1 LKQIIALFV
10 LVFLFFGCTPKQS
23 VQLKMPNKQNN
34 TYVKPTIKEDKK
46 TVVQE
51 FEPMDIIETDTKGK
65 SKKEKPKVEE
75 PVEYDVAPIMEGD
88 KIENTKPRGSSENQ
102 IENKNENKVVENKVI
117 ENNVVESKNVA
128 DSKIDLDTTKV
139 KMKVAF
145 IYPSNL
151 VSKYSKSSISTI
163 SGYLSHQNTDYDLV
177 VIDTENENPAKIASA
192 FQEVRNANIKNVI
205 ALFTPNS
212 ISTINS
218 VASSDLKVYLP
229 LIEKKE
235 AAGSNSNLIFG
246 SISYDDQIKK
256 LDSYSNG
263 NSNVMFYQDSYLGA
277 KLKKSYDSIVS
288 NTRLKKEIN
297 KNENN
302 FKDIVGSSGITN
314 STLYLNTDIVKTSM
328 ILSQLRA
335 YDVKPNVV
343 LSTQLNYDPLLM
355 TLTQEQDRE
364 HLILANS
371 IDVVDKELRDEIS
384 TFGGD
389 IQYEWVNYSVL
400 VGINYLYY
408 GKNTN
413 VIPTKIEN
421 NQAIYTPRL
430 FKATEYGFSEI
441 K

>member
-1 LKQIIALFV
+1 MKQIIALFV

-65 SKKEKPKVEE
+65 TKKDKPKVEE

-102 IENKNENKVVENKVI
+102 IENKIENKVAETKEV
-117 ENNVVESKNVA
+117 ENNVVEN
-128 DSKIDLDTTKV
+128 KIALDTTDV

-151 VSKYSKSSISTI
+151 VSKYSKSSINTI
-163 SGYLSHQNTDYDLV
+163 SGYLSYQNTDYELV
-177 VIDTENENPAKIASA
+177 VIDTESENPARIASA
-192 FQEVRNANIKNVI
+192 FQQAKDSNIKNII

-212 ISTINS
+212 ISTLNS
-218 VASSDLKVYLP
+218 VVSNDLKVYLP

-235 AAGSNSNLIFG
+235 ATTSNSSLIFG

-256 LDSYSNG
+256 LDSYSNS
-263 NSNVMFYQDSYLGA
+263 NSSVMFYQDSYLGS
-277 KLKKSYDSIVS
+277 KLKRSYDSIVS
-288 NTRLKKEIN
+288 NTKLRKEIN

-302 FKDIVGSSGITN
+302 FKDIVVSSGIAN
-314 STLYLNTDIVKTSM
+314 SALYLNTDIVKTSM

-355 TLTQEQDRE
+355 TLTQEEDRQQ
-364 HLILANS
+364 LILANS
-371 IDVVDKELRDEIS
+371 IDVVDKELKDEIS

-400 VGINYLYY
+400 VGINYLFY

-413 VIPTKIEN
+413 LIPTKIEN

-430 FKATEYGFSEI
+430 FKSTEYGFSEI